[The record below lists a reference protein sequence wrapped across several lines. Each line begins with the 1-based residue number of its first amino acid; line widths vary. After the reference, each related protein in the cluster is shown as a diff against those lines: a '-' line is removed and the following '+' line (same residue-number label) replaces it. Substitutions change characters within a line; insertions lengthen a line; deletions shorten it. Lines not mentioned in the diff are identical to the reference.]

1 MNKKII
7 IGAVVVLIVAILLV
21 LLFVYRGEINEEEVQ
36 TEGEETSLE
45 FVGAAEDEIFE
56 TEEFNILLPKDWSG
70 YQETGGIFTAFLV
83 TGTEE
88 EMAQDTIWTQLMIE
102 KFPRE
107 DMTLDDHMD
116 EIMGFLEEEISYLG
130 EDSIVV
136 SEEQEMTVSNYPAKY
151 LEVSFDMEGYQATTA
166 AVFIEGEEVIWS
178 VAINLPTAD
187 WPNYQGLFDQVVDS
201 FEIK

>member
-56 TEEFNILLPKDWSG
+56 TEEFNILLPKDWFG